1 MRVLGIIPARG
12 GSKRCPRKNIADL
25 GGRPLIDWTI
35 QAAVE
40 SDVFTALLVS
50 TEDKEIAQVAES
62 CGCSVWDR
70 PPHLA
75 RDDTPS
81 LDVVMDVVMAHGVGH
96 FDVIHLLQPTSP
108 FRAASDIGDAHDMLT
123 RSGGDAVV
131 SVIDLP
137 QDNVFEVGHAWRM
150 RPRPSLVV
158 PNGAI
163 YAITGDALSRGEDW
177 YSGVTYAYK
186 MPRERSLDIDTPLD
200 LEVARLMMVRGLV
213 AA

>member
-12 GSKRCPRKNIADL
+12 GSRRCPRKNIADL

-35 QAAVE
+35 QAAID

-50 TEDKEIAQVAES
+50 TEDKEISQVAER

-81 LDVVMDVVMAHGVGH
+81 LDVVTDVVLAHGVGH
-96 FDVIHLLQPTSP
+96 FDVVHLLQPTSP
-108 FRAASDIGDAHDMLT
+108 FRTADDIAEAHGMLS

-131 SVIDLP
+131 SVSDLP
-137 QDNVFEVGHAWRM
+137 QDVFEVGHAWRM
-150 RPRPSLVV
+150 RPRSDFVV

-200 LEVARLMMVRGLV
+200 LEVARLMVERGLV